1 MSRSEAGGDFL
12 LIETYATLIL
22 YVQKKMIY
30 IWKVARL
37 LSKKGIS
44 SLISTQGEDIQY
56 TTAKGPI
63 FFMEFVWELRA

>member
-1 MSRSEAGGDFL
+1 
-12 LIETYATLIL
+12 
-22 YVQKKMIY
+22 MIY

-44 SLISTQGEDIQY
+44 SLISIQGEDIQY

-63 FFMEFVWELRA
+63 FFMEFFWELRA